1 MVSSTGVRVCVRT
14 FTLSRISFLS
24 SFHVSSLVRQSPS
37 HPCDCT
43 RYSFSALTMIVEV
56 ERFNNPA
63 GNSVH
68 ETCMFQ
74 HIPCMDACVM
84 HDTCKVHAQVYH
96 SSVPVPVPVP
106 VPLSMLMLLG
116 GTYVI
121 EYWEL
126 RPKGRTVLSALI
138 QCISQ
143 WLVAWVQE
151 TLILLGPTCITGEGI
166 SEAEGLMCNARMDD
180 VVGK

>member
-1 MVSSTGVRVCVRT
+1 MCTHIYTVTHKLPFLFSCI
-14 FTLSRISFLS
+14 ISCQT
-24 SFHVSSLVRQSPS
+24 VTQPPS

-84 HDTCKVHAQVYH
+84 HDTCKAHAQVYH
-96 SSVPVPVPVP
+96 SSVPVP

-151 TLILLGPTCITGEGI
+151 TLILLGPTCITCEGI